1 MVENND
7 INIDNKDE
15 LDYKNGYIA
24 MISAI
29 EEQFKPLQLAAEMG
43 ISVAWF
49 YNCLETIIQKGEES
63 CCRLIEREAAS
74 S

>member
-7 INIDNKDE
+7 KNIDNEGE
-15 LDYKNGYIA
+15 LNYKKGYIA

-43 ISVAWF
+43 LSVAWF
-49 YNCLETIIQKGEES
+49 YKCLETIMQKGEEG
-63 CCRLIEREAAS
+63 CCRLTEKEAAS